1 MIRQDEVYASIP
13 IVFLSGEQRIDKQLD
28 AMRRGGDD
36 FLTKPIVPAP

>member
-36 FLTKPIVPAP
+36 FLTKPIDPAP